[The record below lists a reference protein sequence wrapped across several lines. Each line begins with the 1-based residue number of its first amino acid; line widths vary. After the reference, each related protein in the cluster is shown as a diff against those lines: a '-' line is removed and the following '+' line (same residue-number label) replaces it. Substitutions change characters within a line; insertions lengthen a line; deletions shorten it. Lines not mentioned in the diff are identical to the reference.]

1 MRTRTLL
8 AAAGGLAVAF
18 AAAPLSAL
26 HAQTPAQDSAAN
38 RTWGTHTGPIISK
51 PTARA
56 DVAADSLL
64 ITEAILGNQQEMRL
78 GALAQQKAASPAV
91 KQFGQRMVTDHTA
104 MGKQWSAL
112 AAQNGLPIK
121 PNPDP
126 TQTEQTTQLQ
136 SLSGAEFDRAYMTS
150 MIQMHQRMASDLQN
164 QASSAQSAEVRQL
177 SANGLPI
184 VQQHLTLATQ
194 VGSQVGASPSVAVV
208 PTPPPATPGTAQT
221 TTQPGQVATQ
231 PGQAAPER
239 ANRASADLK
248 ADRDFVQ
255 EVAAD
260 NLLELR
266 LADLAQRKAKDPAV
280 KQFAQQMQGAFTQ
293 AQNRWTGMSARNGMT
308 VKPSMGRL
316 HQQKVDR
323 VQKASGANFD
333 RVYMQ
338 TVIQHLQS
346 IVPYFQNEGRSAS
359 SPQVRRLVGSE
370 LPSLRQSLA
379 LAKRTGARVKADTSE
394 SGNRNVSDKK

>member
-26 HAQTPAQDSAAN
+26 HSQTPAQDSAAN

-56 DVAADSLL
+56 DIAADSLL
-64 ITEAILGNQQEMRL
+64 ISQAILANQQEMRL
-78 GALAQQKAASPAV
+78 GTLAQQKAASPAV
-91 KQFGQRMVTDHTA
+91 KQFGQRMVTDHST

-112 AAQNGLPIK
+112 AAQNGLSIK

-126 TQTEQTTQLQ
+126 TQTEQTSNLQ
-136 SLSGAEFDRAYMTS
+136 SLSGTAFDRLYMTA
-150 MIQMHQRMASDLQN
+150 MIQGHQRVVSDLQS
-164 QASSAQSAEVRQL
+164 QASSAKSAEVRQL
-177 SANGLPI
+177 SASELPI

-194 VGSQVGASPSVAVV
+194 VGSQVGATTDVAVV
-208 PTPPPATPGTAQT
+208 PTPPPATPGTTQT

-231 PGQAAPER
+231 PGQAAPQR
-239 ANRASADLK
+239 TASADLK
-248 ADRDFVQ
+248 ADRDFLQ

-260 NLLELR
+260 NLLEVR
-266 LADLAQRKAKDPAV
+266 LADLAQRKAKDPSV
-280 KQFAQQMQGAFTQ
+280 KQFARQMQGAFTQ
-293 AQNRWTGMSARNGMT
+293 AQNRWTGMSARNGLT
-308 VKPSMGRL
+308 IKPSMGRL

-323 VQKASGANFD
+323 VQRASGANFD

-346 IVPYFQNEGRSAS
+346 IVPYFENEGRSAS

-379 LAKRTGARVKADTSE
+379 LAKRTGAQVKADTTE
-394 SGNRNVSDKK
+394 SGRNRSVSDKK

>member
-1 MRTRTLL
+1 MLTRTLL
-8 AAAGGLAVAF
+8 AAGGLAAAF

-26 HAQTPAQDSAAN
+26 HSQTPAQDSAAN

-56 DVAADSLL
+56 DVAADSGL
-64 ITEAILGNQQEMRL
+64 IGQAILANQQEMRL
-78 GALAQQKAASPAV
+78 GTLAQQKAASPAV
-91 KQFGQRMVTDHTA
+91 KQFGQRMVTDHTT

-112 AAQNGLPIK
+112 AAQNGLPLK
-121 PNPDP
+121 PSPDP

-136 SLSGAEFDRAYMTS
+136 SLSGAEFDRVYMTA

-164 QASSAQSAEVRQL
+164 EASSARSAEVRQL
-177 SANGLPI
+177 AANALPI

-194 VGSQVGASPSVAVV
+194 VGSQVGASTNVAVV
-208 PTPPPATPGTAQT
+208 PTTPAVPGATQT
-221 TTQPGQVATQ
+221 TTQPGQIVTQ

-239 ANRASADLK
+239 TNRASADLK

-266 LADLAQRKAKDPAV
+266 LADLAQRKARDPAV

-308 VKPSMGRL
+308 VKPSMGRM

-323 VQKASGANFD
+323 VQKASGGNFD

-346 IVPYFQNEGRSAS
+346 IVPYFENEGRSAN

-379 LAKRTGARVKADTSE
+379 LAKRTGAKVKADTSE

>member
-1 MRTRTLL
+1 MLTRTLL
-8 AAAGGLAVAF
+8 AAGGLAAAF

-26 HAQTPAQDSAAN
+26 HSQTPAQDSAAN

-51 PTARA
+51 PSARA
-56 DVAADSLL
+56 DVAADSGL
-64 ITEAILGNQQEMRL
+64 IAQAILANQQEMRL
-78 GALAQQKAASPAV
+78 GTLAQQKAASPAV
-91 KQFGQRMVTDHTA
+91 KQFGQRMVTDHTT

-112 AAQNGLPIK
+112 AAQNGLSLK
-121 PNPDP
+121 PTPDP

-136 SLSGAEFDRAYMTS
+136 SLSGAEFDRVYMNA
-150 MIQMHQRMASDLQN
+150 MVQMHQRMASDLQN
-164 QASSAQSAEVRQL
+164 EASSAQSAEVRQI
-177 SANGLPI
+177 SANALPI

-194 VGSQVGASPSVAVV
+194 VGSQVGASTNVAVV
-208 PTPPPATPGTAQT
+208 PTTPAVPGATQT
-221 TTQPGQVATQ
+221 TTQPGQVVTQ

-239 ANRASADLK
+239 TNRASADLK

-266 LADLAQRKAKDPAV
+266 LADLAQRKARDPAV

-308 VKPSMGRL
+308 VKPSMGRM

-379 LAKRTGARVKADTSE
+379 LAKRTGAQVKADTTE
-394 SGNRNVSDKK
+394 SGRNRNVSDKK

>member
-1 MRTRTLL
+1 MLTRTLL
-8 AAAGGLAVAF
+8 AAGGLAAAF

-26 HAQTPAQDSAAN
+26 HSQTPAQDSAAN

-56 DVAADSLL
+56 DVAADSVL
-64 ITEAILGNQQEMRL
+64 IAQAILANQQEMRL
-78 GALAQQKAASPAV
+78 GTLAQQKAASPAV
-91 KQFGQRMVTDHTA
+91 KQFGQRMVTDHTT

-112 AAQNGLPIK
+112 AAQNGLPLK
-121 PNPDP
+121 PSPDP

-136 SLSGAEFDRAYMTS
+136 SLSGAEFDRVYMTA

-164 QASSAQSAEVRQL
+164 EASSAHSAEVRQI

-194 VGSQVGASPSVAVV
+194 VGSLVGAGTNVAVV
-208 PTPPPATPGTAQT
+208 STSPGVPGTTQT
-221 TTQPGQVATQ
+221 TTQPGQVVTQ

-266 LADLAQRKAKDPAV
+266 LADLAQRKARDPAV

-308 VKPSMGRL
+308 VKPSMGRM

-323 VQKASGANFD
+323 VQKASGGNFD

-338 TVIQHLQS
+338 TVIQHLES
-346 IVPYFQNEGRSAS
+346 IVPYFQNEGRSAN

-394 SGNRNVSDKK
+394 SGSRNVSDKK